1 LADVAAAF
9 DHDVVVVGGVV
20 GNERDHW
27 PAMTCVEVLL
37 PMKMLDKALSFA
49 VPLAAAVRQ
58 DVVAATSIVGDD
70 ARYWHC
76 S

>member
-1 LADVAAAF
+1 MADVAAAF
-9 DHDVVVVGGVV
+9 DHDVVVVV
-20 GNERDHW
+20 GNELVHW
-27 PAMTCVEVLL
+27 PTMTCVEVLL
-37 PMKMLDKALSFA
+37 PMKMLDKAPSFA

-58 DVVAATSIVGDD
+58 DVAAATSIVDDD